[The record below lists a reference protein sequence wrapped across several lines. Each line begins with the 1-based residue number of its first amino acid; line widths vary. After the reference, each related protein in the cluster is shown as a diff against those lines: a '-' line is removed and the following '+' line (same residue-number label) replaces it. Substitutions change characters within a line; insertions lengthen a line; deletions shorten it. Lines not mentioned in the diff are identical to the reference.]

1 MLNIDNA
8 VPYLLE
14 RGLVTVGSIV
24 EGDLSIVSVAR
35 RNRNLRV
42 ERGDGPGYLIKQP
55 DGPSS
60 GAQHTLWREAA
71 FFDLC
76 QREASLGEIRGI
88 VPRLLYFDPQGPLL
102 AFELLEKPANL
113 WDHYSASEAQR
124 FPVATARAAGRS
136 LGTVHHVL
144 RPFAG
149 TDDPR
154 LGFLAQGTPWV
165 LRVHKPGPELLSSLS
180 QANYQTLRIL
190 QTQEGLSQ
198 SLDRVGRLW
207 KAETVIH
214 GDIKSDNVL
223 VLPPADAES
232 VEPPV
237 RLVDWELVQTG
248 DPAWDVAGA
257 LQDFILFWVFSM
269 PLGGGVEPERMVQEA
284 RYPLAVLQPAMRAF
298 WRGYRTGAGLGPEEG
313 NAVLGRAVAF
323 SAARLIQSAY
333 ELAHDAAALPPYS
346 ALLLQIS
353 ANLLRDLEAGQ
364 VELYGLLQELPA
376 A

>member
-14 RGLVTVGSIV
+14 RGLVSVGSIL
-24 EGDLSIVSVAR
+24 EGDLAVVSVAR

-55 DGPSS
+55 DGPVQ
-60 GAQHTLWREAA
+60 GTQHTLWREAA

-76 QREASLGEIRGI
+76 QREPSLAEVREI

-113 WDHYSASEAQR
+113 WDRYSAADAAR
-124 FPVATARAAGRS
+124 FPVATARATGRA
-136 LGTVHHVL
+136 LGTVHRVL
-144 RPFAG
+144 RPFAR

-207 KAETVIH
+207 TAETVIH

-223 VLPPADAES
+223 VLPSTDGDSA
-232 VEPPV
+232 EPPV

-269 PLGGGVEPERMVQEA
+269 PFDGGVDPERLAAEA
-284 RYPLAVLQPAMRAF
+284 RYPLASLQPAMRAF
-298 WRGYRTGAGLGPEEG
+298 WRGYRAGAGLWPEAG
-313 NAVLGRAVAF
+313 NAVLARAVPF

-333 ELAHDAAALPPYS
+333 ELAHDAATLPAYS
-346 ALLLQIS
+346 ALLLQIC
-353 ANLLRDLEAGQ
+353 ANLLRDPEAGQ

>member
-14 RGLVTVGSIV
+14 RGLVTARSIL
-24 EGDLSIVSVAR
+24 EGDLAIVSVTR

-42 ERGDGPGYLIKQP
+42 ERSDGPGYLVKQP
-55 DGPSS
+55 DDPSQ
-60 GAQHTLWREAA
+60 GERHTLWREAG

-76 QREASLGEIRGI
+76 QREPALSEIREI

-113 WDHYSASEAQR
+113 WEHYSAWQAPQ
-124 FPVATARAAGRS
+124 FPVGTARAVGTA
-136 LGTVHHVL
+136 LGTVHRVL
-144 RPFAG
+144 RPLAAAE
-149 TDDPR
+149 DPQLR
-154 LGFLAQGTPWV
+154 FLPRGTPWV
-165 LRVHKPGPELLSSLS
+165 LRVHKPGPEFLATLS

-190 QTQEGLSQ
+190 QTQAGVSE

-207 KAETVIH
+207 KAEAVIH

-223 VLPPADAES
+223 VLPPLDGEA
-232 VEPPV
+232 PRV
-237 RLVDWELVQTG
+237 RLVDWELVQVG

-269 PLGGGVEPERMVQEA
+269 PLAPGVPPEEMAGAA
-284 RYPLAVLQPAMRAF
+284 RYPLATLQPALRAF
-298 WRGYRTGAGLGPEEG
+298 WRGYRTAAGLGVEEG
-313 NAVLGRAVAF
+313 NAVLGRAVPF

-333 ELAHDAAALPPYS
+333 ELAHDAAVLPALS
-346 ALLLQIS
+346 VFLLQIS
-353 ANLLRDLEAGQ
+353 ANLLSDPETGQ
-364 VELYGLLQELPA
+364 VQLYGLLQEMPA